1 MELTKILDDI
11 AEKFYKSRAF
21 IDNQEFFSKNNHH
34 HRTLALNYI
43 INQFKDSDLFYLCA
57 LNPEFRQ
64 IKAKDRN
71 NIDLLSEDS
80 INQFI
85 LDYKDDIRE
94 QRKFNQE
101 FIKYLLNNRP
111 DWVKLITEWT
121 AEVLHKIPANSLNVI
136 VSEYDS
142 SLAEITKRVMLYIL
156 NSFTAADIFEI
167 MSSDNIEFLKTKLRN
182 LQAVISDMAIENLAH
197 KNEVKK
203 HTKEK
208 PQPITRKANL
218 ILLLD
223 FCNEFLKL
231 NPKAKPE
238 KIIKAFEDEKRYFG
252 GWKSWE
258 PFFIDNFETIKCL
271 TAIPINKKMDGL
283 FAINNRRDQIDKLY
297 AVIERSHFFR

>member
-1 MELTKILDDI
+1 MELIQVITEISRKFCDNLEYQKHIAYFNDRFLDHDDLAMDYINANTKGFDIHRLLYLDPSVNLKDL
-11 AEKFYKSRAF
+11 KYTHDKNFMS
-21 IDNQEFFSKNNHH
+21 DNSISSYISFKRQELDLENNFCSSFFSFLKQH
-34 HRTLALNYI
+34 
-43 INQFKDSDLFYLCA
+43 K
-57 LNPEFRQ
+57 PEIYNLMNSAF
-64 IKAKDRN
+64 
-71 NIDLLSEDS
+71 
-80 INQFI
+80 
-85 LDYKDDIRE
+85 
-94 QRKFNQE
+94 
-101 FIKYLLNNRP
+101 
-111 DWVKLITEWT
+111 
-121 AEVLHKIPANSLNVI
+121 AEVLNKNSDILDLNFRSRI
-136 VSEYDS
+136 ADTFIK
-142 SLAEITKRVMLYIL
+142 LLTP
-156 NSFTAADIFEI
+156 ADIFNI
-167 MSSDNIEFLKTKLRN
+167 MQNPDLTQLKNMLNSYKD
-182 LQAVISDMAIENLAH
+182 IMADKDIENMAL

-297 AVIERSHFFR
+297 AVIEKSHFFK